1 MEAREIAI
9 RHSVR
14 RHAIGGVV
22 LLVVLLGAIG
32 GWAATTDFSGAVIAQ
47 GQLVVETNPKKVQHP
62 TGGVVGELK
71 VREGD
76 RVKAG
81 DIVLKL
87 DDTQLKANLA
97 IATKSIDEMMA
108 RQARSQ
114 AERDDDA
121 AIMFPSELIRR
132 RGERDVAQIV
142 DGEVKLFESRRSTRD
157 AKKTQLKSRLFQL
170 EEEVKGLNSQ
180 LTAKDREIVWVKRE
194 LEGVRKLW
202 EQNLVQITRLTQ
214 LEREA
219 AKIEGDQGALIAQI
233 AQARGR
239 IAELTIQV
247 LQVDEDIRTEAGK
260 ELADLRT
267 RLAELFEKRVSA
279 EDQLVRT
286 ELRAPRDGVVH
297 QLDVHT
303 VGGVISPGQ
312 QTMVIVPDAETL
324 KVEAKVQPQDIDQLS
339 IGQPAVLRFATFN
352 QRTTPELRGVLTLVS
367 ADVTQDQR
375 TGLAHYTVRLEIPAE
390 EVARLETATQK
401 LIPGMPVDVF
411 VQTTPRTVLSYLMR
425 PLFEQIARAF
435 RGR

>member
-1 MEAREIAI
+1 MGPREIAI
-9 RHSVR
+9 RHSMR
-14 RHAIGGVV
+14 RHALGGAV

-32 GWAATTDFSGAVIAQ
+32 GWAAATNFSGAVIAQ

-62 TGGVVGELK
+62 VGGVVGELK

-76 RVKAG
+76 HVKAG
-81 DIVLKL
+81 DVVLKL

-97 IATKSIDEMMA
+97 IVTKSIDEMLA

-121 AIMFPSELIRR
+121 AIMFPTELIRR
-132 RGERDVAQIV
+132 RSDPQVAQIV
-142 DGEVKLFESRRSTRD
+142 DGEMKLFESRRSTRE
-157 AKKTQLKSRLFQL
+157 AKKAQLKSRLFQL
-170 EEEVKGLNSQ
+170 DEEVKSLNFQ

-194 LEGVRKLW
+194 LAGVRQLW
-202 EQNLVQITRLTQ
+202 EQNLVQITRLTA

-219 AKIEGDQGALIAQI
+219 AKIEGDQGALTASI

-239 IAELTIQV
+239 TAEMTVQL
-247 LQVDEDIRTEAGK
+247 LQVDEDMRTEAGK
-260 ELADLRT
+260 DLAEMRG
-267 RLAELFEKRVSA
+267 RLAELAEKRIAA
-279 EDQLVRT
+279 EDQLIRT
-286 ELRAPRDGVVH
+286 DLKAPRDGVVH

-303 VGGVISPGQ
+303 VGGVVSAGQ
-312 QTMVIVPDAETL
+312 QTMIIVPDAETL

-339 IGQPAVLRFATFN
+339 VGQPAALRFSTFN
-352 QRTTPELRGVLTLVS
+352 QRITPELRGVLTLVS

-375 TGLAHYTVRLEIPAE
+375 TGQSYYTIRVEIPNE
-390 EVARLETATQK
+390 EVAKLEGRK

-411 VQTTPRTVLSYLMR
+411 VQTTPRTVLSYLAR
-425 PLFEQIARAF
+425 PLYEQIARAF